1 MSWEGTVSRVG
12 LRLMFLRRE
21 RGRQAAN
28 IPSGLGTAP
37 SALGAERCG
46 PGTEAFSA
54 SLPKLLTPLPSLAAR
69 FAWINISGVC
79 DLPLGSSLALRR
91 SLDSV
96 TLE

>member
-21 RGRQAAN
+21 RADRQRTS
-28 IPSGLGTAP
+28 PPSSGLGTVP

-54 SLPKLLTPLPSLAAR
+54 SLPKLLTPLPSLGAR
-69 FAWINISGVC
+69 FAWINISG
-79 DLPLGSSLALRR
+79 A
-91 SLDSV
+91 V
-96 TLE
+96 TCL